1 MQLQFEV
8 KTNKKLCDCSLKLK
22 QQKTMQLQFEINI
35 NSSKKPLIILFLKNV
50 SPLI

>member
-22 QQKTMQLQFEINI
+22 QQQNYTITVWNKYKQQQKTFDN
-35 NSSKKPLIILFLKNV
+35 FV
-50 SPLI
+50 S